1 MQHVGLLCVYSN
13 RRFSECNM
21 HPLPATDLEI
31 ERIQLEPLDM
41 LVRTLLALEV
51 AYQYRHFM
59 PTDVATLLKKRIDEA
74 RGLL

>member
-1 MQHVGLLCVYSN
+1 MQYVGLLCVHRN
-13 RRFSECNM
+13 RWFSECDM
-21 HPLPATDLEI
+21 HPLPTTDLEV

-59 PTDVATLLKKRIDEA
+59 PADVVALLKKRIDEA
-74 RGLL
+74 RGVL